1 MSTTPPSNT
10 LRVKEGKTET
20 NLPHL
25 YEFRDQRQG
34 DGVNPQYYLRFEARL
49 SAGEPVRTSY
59 AANKFSSA
67 VQSNPEATNKALDKL
82 YSECNQ
88 AEALRVA
95 WLEREK
101 AIELVTETFK
111 LVVRVVRAVKRRD
124 PNFVRSILKKNPEAK
139 DILKQPASLW
149 LVYWFGIVPTIAD
162 MHHALGVFATPFPEV
177 DLSVT
182 GGSNFDFNWD
192 GYPTEYINLNGTA
205 ICKIGG
211 TLSSI
216 NTSLDLASRLGFGQ
230 PLSVAYE
237 MMAFS
242 WLLDYAVNVGQLL
255 KNLEPRFPG
264 LVFTK
269 QYHTYFG
276 TGTASYRLGP
286 PFRNPEQTLSSW
298 DCYFMQRLLGWP
310 NYKLA
315 FTSPLDLKL
324 KQASYI
330 VAVAIQLLTGLKKK

>member
-1 MSTTPPSNT
+1 MLPTPLRNT
-10 LRVKEGKTET
+10 PFKEGVTEID
-20 NLPHL
+20 LPHL
-25 YEFRDQRQG
+25 YERRDQRKG
-34 DGVNPQYYLRFEARL
+34 DGVNPQYYQRLEARL
-49 SAGEPVRTSY
+49 TNGLPVRTAY
-59 AANKFSSA
+59 AAFRFGSV
-67 VQSNPEATNKALDKL
+67 VQSNSEATNRALDKL

-101 AIELVTETFK
+101 AVELVIDTFK
-111 LVVRVVRAVKRRD
+111 LIVRVARAVKRRD
-124 PNFVRSILKKNPEAK
+124 PKLVRSILNKNPEAK
-139 DILKQPASLW
+139 DILKQPASVW
-149 LVYWFGIVPTIAD
+149 LVYWFGLVPTIGD

-182 GGSNFDFNWD
+182 GGSDFDSNQ
-192 GYPTEYINLNGTA
+192 GYYPTEYINLNGTA

-216 NTSLDLASRLGFGQ
+216 NTTLDLAARLGFGQ

-242 WLLDYAVNVGQLL
+242 WLLDYAVNVGQLI

-276 TGTASYRLGP
+276 TGTASYRVGAP
-286 PFRNPEQTLSSW
+286 YQDPEETLSSW
-298 DCYFMQRLLGWP
+298 DCYFMERSLGWP